1 MVSKASLTNMFTPLS
16 AEQIMAKLPK
26 RAVAVK
32 RLDKLPPLPAAYLS
46 FVQQCES
53 VEIAPDIR
61 LWDYPTALGEN
72 RRLGSDYPDVAAR
85 YWLIGDAGQ
94 GDTWFIGKE
103 SGNILFYDHD
113 QGEYDEAEVWF
124 ADMGVGFV
132 PFLQTAFLLQELEGL
147 LETQPESSQL
157 IQDAFKTQMD
167 TIAPGL
173 YEQYPFAYW

>member
-1 MVSKASLTNMFTPLS
+1 MFTPLS

-46 FVQQCES
+46 FLQQCES
-53 VEIAPDIR
+53 VEITPDIR

-72 RRLGSDYPDVAAR
+72 RRLGSDYPDVPAR

-103 SGNILFYDHD
+103 RGNILFYDHD
-113 QGEYDEAEVWF
+113 QGEYDEADARF
-124 ADMGVGFV
+124 ADMGIGFI
-132 PFLQTAFLLQELEGL
+132 PFLQT
-147 LETQPESSQL
+147 PSS
-157 IQDAFKTQMD
+157 FKSLKGCSKRNRNPASRYGMLSK
-167 TIAPGL
+167 PGWIPL
-173 YEQYPFAYW
+173 HRVCMSNIRLHIGR

>member
-1 MVSKASLTNMFTPLS
+1 MFTPLS

-32 RLDKLPPLPAAYLS
+32 SLDKLPPLPAAYLS

-53 VEIAPDIR
+53 VEITPDIR
-61 LWDYPTALGEN
+61 LWDYQTALNEN
-72 RRLGSDYPDVAAR
+72 RRLGSEYSEVAAR

-113 QGEYDEAEVWF
+113 QGEYDEAEARF
-124 ADMGVGFV
+124 ADMGIGFI
-132 PFLQTAFLLQELEGL
+132 PFLQTALLLQELEGL
-147 LETQPESSQL
+147 LDAQPELSQP

-173 YEQYPFAYW
+173 YERYPFAYW

>member
-1 MVSKASLTNMFTPLS
+1 MFTPLS
-16 AEQIMAKLPK
+16 AEQIMARLPK

-53 VEIAPDIR
+53 VEITPDIR
-61 LWDYPTALGEN
+61 LSGYPSALNEH
-72 RRLGSDYPDVAAR
+72 RRLGSEFSEVAAR

-103 SGNILFYDHD
+103 SGSILFYDHD
-113 QGEYDEAEVWF
+113 QGEYDEAEARF
-124 ADMGVGFV
+124 ADMGIGFI

-147 LETQPESSQL
+147 LDAQPELSQP
-157 IQDAFKTQMD
+157 IQDAFKTRMD

-173 YEQYPFAYW
+173 YEQYPFTYW

>member
-1 MVSKASLTNMFTPLS
+1 MFTPLS
-16 AEQIMAKLPK
+16 AEQIIARLPR

-53 VEIAPDIR
+53 VEITPGIR
-61 LWDYPTALGEN
+61 LWDYPTALNEN
-72 RRLGSDYPDVAAR
+72 RRLGSDYPEVAAR

-113 QGEYDEAEVWF
+113 QGEYDEAEARF
-124 ADMGVGFV
+124 ADMASVLFPSCKR
-132 PFLQTAFLLQELEGL
+132 PFFCKSLKGCSMRNRNSA
-147 LETQPESSQL
+147 SQYRMRS
-157 IQDAFKTQMD
+157 K
-167 TIAPGL
+167 PGWIPL
-173 YEQYPFAYW
+173 HRVCMSGIRLHIGRQQAT

>member
-1 MVSKASLTNMFTPLS
+1 MFTPLS
-16 AEQIMAKLPK
+16 AEQIMARLPK

-53 VEIAPDIR
+53 VEITPGIR

-103 SGNILFYDHD
+103 SGTSCFTTTTKANTTKPRRSLPIWASDSFPSCKRPSSCKSLKSCSTRNRNPAGRYGMLSKPGWMPSRRGCMSNIRLHIGR
-113 QGEYDEAEVWF
+113 QQA
-124 ADMGVGFV
+124 
-132 PFLQTAFLLQELEGL
+132 T
-147 LETQPESSQL
+147 
-157 IQDAFKTQMD
+157 
-167 TIAPGL
+167 
-173 YEQYPFAYW
+173 